1 METKQ
6 ITLRSQTVQCPHCG
20 EYYSVTYKYC
30 PFCDVGRQEEER
42 KMAERKKQR
51 QQKLGGLFGAEPEK
65 KKKRPSEPARRES
78 APRKEAPARREAP
91 IQDFEEPAPAKAA
104 PKKKESLFFSKPTRK
119 KTSEMTEEE
128 KKAFKAEREAR
139 AAERKRERDRLAR
152 EAALAAGQPDP
163 IPDLADT
170 YEAPTPETFELAEVP
185 AEAPEAV
192 VLQEVPVEEAAPAV
206 EAPAQEAPTAE
217 VPVAAEPVVETPA
230 EPGPWDDLRQ
240 LEMTAVPTV
249 VEVASE
255 PVIPETI
262 QPQPAVTVQAEP
274 VPAEKPVETEE
285 DLDALLSEIRDLLA
299 DSPVPAVAPDQLKK
313 PVQPVVQTE
322 ISAQGGAHL
331 APEMPTVEAAPAA
344 EPTPVVVEEAPAE
357 TPAPAAE
364 TQAAPVQEPAPVVVE
379 TPAEE
384 APVQPAEEEPT
395 IVIPTAEVAEAVA
408 EASIVDEAPT
418 QVLPV
423 EEIQTLEA
431 QEEAPV
437 AAPIP
442 GKKDAP
448 AEKKQ
453 APKKKKKS
461 ILPVILSLILI
472 AAAAFIVVK
481 TVVPAFQD
489 GLFSSQAA
497 DAETLTLD
505 KAELT
510 FAEAGATVTL
520 TPIFAPEGTSA
531 PVTWATSDETIATVD
546 EKGTVT
552 AVAKGLAT
560 ITATMENGQTAQA
573 VVNCT
578 WEETPA
584 QPAEGEA
591 AEGEAAAGE
600 AAPAGPALSA
610 TSITLDGQG
619 KTKQLQVT
627 GTEGAV
633 KWSSAKTD
641 VATVAEDGTV
651 TAVAKGSA
659 VITAEVDGKQ
669 LTCEVKCIW

>member
-42 KMAERKKQR
+42 RMAERKKQR
-51 QQKLGGLFGAEPEK
+51 QQKLGGIFGSEPEK
-65 KKKRPSEPARRES
+65 KKKRPADSARREA
-78 APRKEAPARREAP
+78 APRKEAPRREAP
-91 IQDFEEPAPAKAA
+91 VQDFEEEAPVKSA

-163 IPDLADT
+163 IFDAADS
-170 YEAPTPETFELAEVP
+170 YEAPTQETFELAEVP
-185 AEAPEAV
+185 AETPEAV
-192 VLQEVPVEEAAPAV
+192 VLQEVPVAEPAPA
-206 EAPAQEAPTAE
+206 PQE
-217 VPVAAEPVVETPA
+217 PVAAEAPVETAPAAESPA

-240 LEMTAVPTV
+240 LEITPNAPV

-255 PVIPETI
+255 PVSPETI
-262 QPQPAVTVQAEP
+262 QPTVTVQAEP
-274 VPAEKPVETEE
+274 VPAEKPVETDE
-285 DLDALLSEIRDLLA
+285 DLDALLSEIRDMLA
-299 DSPVPAVAPDQLKK
+299 DSPVPAVAAAQLKK
-313 PVQPVVQTE
+313 PVHAVT
-322 ISAQGGAHL
+322 AQVPAEGGARL
-331 APEMPTVEAAPAA
+331 APEMPTVEAAPEAPAA
-344 EPTPVVVEEAPAE
+344 PVVEVVVEAEPAVQAE
-357 TPAPAAE
+357 PAPAAE
-364 TQAAPVQEPAPVVVE
+364 SV
-379 TPAEE
+379 PAEE
-384 APVQPAEEEPT
+384 APAPEAEVPAAEEPT

-408 EASIVDEAPT
+408 EAALVDEAPT

-423 EEIQTLEA
+423 EEIQTLETQA
-431 QEEAPV
+431 ETPV

-442 GKKDAP
+442 EDKEEPAP
-448 AEKKQ
+448 KKQ

-461 ILPVILSLILI
+461 ILPVILSLVLI

-481 TVVPAFQD
+481 TLGPAFSD
-489 GLFSSQAA
+489 GLFSSQST
-497 DAETLTLD
+497 DAESITLEQT
-505 KAELT
+505 EVT

-520 TPIFAPEGTSA
+520 APIFAPEGTSA
-531 PVTWATSDETIATVD
+531 PVTWTTSDEAVATVD
-546 EKGTVT
+546 DKGTVT

-560 ITATMENGQTAQA
+560 ITATLENGQTAQC
-573 VVNCT
+573 VVNCA
-578 WEETPA
+578 WEDAAPA
-584 QPAEGEA
+584 PAEGES
-591 AEGEAAAGE
+591 AEGET
-600 AAPAGPALSA
+600 PAGPALSA
-610 TSITLDGQG
+610 STLTLDGEG

-627 GTEGAV
+627 GVEGTV
-633 KWSSAKTD
+633 KWTSNKTD

-659 VITAEVDGKQ
+659 IITAEVGEQ
-669 LTCEVKCIW
+669 TFTCEVKCIW

>member
-42 KMAERKKQR
+42 RMAERKKQR
-51 QQKLGGLFGAEPEK
+51 QQKLGGIFGSEPEK
-65 KKKRPSEPARRES
+65 KKKRPSEPAPRRE
-78 APRKEAPARREAP
+78 EP
-91 IQDFEEPAPAKAA
+91 IQDFEEDAPVQSA

-163 IPDLADT
+163 IFDAEDS
-170 YEAPTPETFELAEVP
+170 YEAPTQETFEMAEVP
-185 AEAPEAV
+185 VEAPEAV
-192 VLQEVPVEEAAPAV
+192 VLQETPAAETAPAAEPVAVEVPAEAAPA
-206 EAPAQEAPTAE
+206 A
-217 VPVAAEPVVETPA
+217 PA

-240 LEMTAVPTV
+240 LEITPNAPV

-255 PVIPETI
+255 PVLAETV
-262 QPQPAVTVQAEP
+262 QPAVTVQAEP
-274 VPAEKPVETEE
+274 VPVEKPIETDE
-285 DLDALLSEIRDLLA
+285 DLDALLSEIRDMLS
-299 DSPVPAVAPDQLKK
+299 DSPVPAVAASQLKK
-313 PVQPVVQTE
+313 PVQPVAPAE
-322 ISAQGGAHL
+322 GGARL
-331 APEMPTVEAAPAA
+331 APEMPAVEVAPEAPVVEVAVETEPEAAPVEEVPAA
-344 EPTPVVVEEAPAE
+344 EPEAPA
-357 TPAPAAE
+357 
-364 TQAAPVQEPAPVVVE
+364 V
-379 TPAEE
+379 
-384 APVQPAEEEPT
+384 EEPT

-431 QEEAPV
+431 QAETEAPVV

-442 GKKDAP
+442 ETKEEPAP
-448 AEKKQ
+448 KKQ

-472 AAAAFIVVK
+472 VAAAFIVVK
-481 TVVPAFQD
+481 TLAPAFQD
-489 GLFSSQAA
+489 GLFSSQSA
-497 DAETLTLD
+497 DAETVTLD
-505 KAELT
+505 QTEVT
-510 FAEAGATVTL
+510 FAQAGATMTL
-520 TPIFAPEGTSA
+520 APIFAPEGTSA
-531 PVTWATSDETIATVD
+531 PITWTSSDEAVATVD
-546 EKGTVT
+546 ENGTVT

-560 ITATMENGQTAQA
+560 ITATLENGQTAQC
-573 VVNCT
+573 VVNCA
-578 WEETPA
+578 WEDAPA
-584 QPAEGEA
+584 QPVEGET
-591 AEGEAAAGE
+591 
-600 AAPAGPALSA
+600 APAGSGLNASTL
-610 TSITLDGQG
+610 TLDGQG

-627 GTEGAV
+627 GVEGTV
-633 KWSSAKTD
+633 KWSSNKTD

-651 TAVAKGSA
+651 TAVAKGGA
-659 VITAEVDGKQ
+659 TITAEVGDQ
-669 LTCEVKCIW
+669 TFTCEVKCIW